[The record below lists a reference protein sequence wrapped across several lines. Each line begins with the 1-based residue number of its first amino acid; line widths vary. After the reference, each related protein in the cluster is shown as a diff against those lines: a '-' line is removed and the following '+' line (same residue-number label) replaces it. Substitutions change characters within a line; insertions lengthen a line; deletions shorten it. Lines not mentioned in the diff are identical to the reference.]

1 MPPSRSTIAILR
13 RSPLFREVAPADLE
27 LVLSTMRQHELTQ
40 GQRLFEQGAR
50 GEAMH
55 VVLEGGLAVL
65 VRDTHGREN
74 KISQI
79 GPGQCVG
86 EMTFLDPQ
94 PRSASVA
101 AMEPSVVL
109 ELDRHLL
116 AFLRSDTPRASAAM
130 VGGIIEQLGERLR
143 DTNQLIEVQLRRL
156 RAQRGAPVK
165 QVELARHPA
174 GPKPRPY
181 SGAVRSEELRMLR
194 GLTSA
199 DQRLLE
205 RLAPPRIFEDR
216 ALLCHEEDRG
226 DSCFVVLSGQVDVLK
241 AMRGKRRR
249 LATLKAGS
257 MVGQLALVEPAPRSA
272 TVRARGR
279 VVAMELSHIDFQRQ
293 LAQASPLALRFQE
306 QIAVS
311 GVRQLRMANSRC
323 VQLFDKAKH
332 AHGRAPE
339 APAPEPT
346 AKGRPSRRPSHL
358 PRESVTIEDPLAFV
372 QTALK
377 EWGMSM
383 DQLEQME
390 VVQADGMMTAA
401 EIAARKQRY

>member
-1 MPPSRSTIAILR
+1 MKRGTAIHDTLR
-13 RSPLFREVAPADLE
+13 RARLFAGVPLADFQ
-27 LVLSTMRQHELTQ
+27 LVLSTMRKVELAQ
-40 GQRLFEQGAR
+40 GERLFQQGDR

-55 VVLEGGLAVL
+55 VLASGKLAIL
-65 VRDTHGREN
+65 VKDAHGREN

-79 GPGQCVG
+79 GPGACVG

-101 AMEPSVVL
+101 AMEPSLAL

-116 AFLRSDTPRASAAM
+116 EYLRADAPRAAVAI
-130 VGGIIEQLGERLR
+130 VGGIIEQLNERLR
-143 DTNQLIEVQLRRL
+143 DTNDLIDVQLRRL
-156 RAQRGAPVK
+156 KATKGAPPPT
-165 QVELARHPA
+165 VEVPRHPR
-174 GPKPRPY
+174 GPAPRPY
-181 SGAVRSEELRMLR
+181 GGHLDLEELRMLR

-199 DQRLLE
+199 DQRLLAQ
-205 RLAPPRIFEDR
+205 LAPPRIYEDR
-216 ALLCHEEDRG
+216 SLLCHEDDPG
-226 DSCFVVLSGQVDVLK
+226 ASCFVVLSGQVDILK

-257 MVGQLALVEPAPRSA
+257 MVGQLALVDPAPRSA

-279 VVAMELSHIDFQRQ
+279 VVAMELSHIDFQKQ
-293 LAQASPLALRFQE
+293 LAKGSPLALRFQE

-311 GVRQLRMANSRC
+311 GVHQLRMANGRC

-339 APAPEPT
+339 APKKASAPS
-346 AKGRPSRRPSHL
+346 KRPRTL
-358 PRESVTIEDPLAFV
+358 PQESVRIEDPLNFV
-372 QTALK
+372 KTALR

-383 DQLEQME
+383 DELDKME

-401 EIAARKQRY
+401 EIAARKQRF

>member
-1 MPPSRSTIAILR
+1 MSSDTSIHDILR
-13 RSPLFREVAPADLE
+13 RAPLFAGIPAADFQ
-27 LVLSTMRQHELTQ
+27 LVLSTMRQVELSQ
-40 GQRLFEQGAR
+40 GQRLFEQGER

-55 VVLEGGLAVL
+55 VLARGKLAIL
-65 VRDTHGREN
+65 VKDTLGREN

-79 GPGQCVG
+79 EPGQCVG

-101 AMEPSVVL
+101 AMEPSLAL

-116 AFLRSDTPRASAAM
+116 EYLRGDAPLAAVAI
-130 VGGIIEQLGERLR
+130 VGGIIEQLNERLL
-143 DTNQLIEVQLRRL
+143 DTNRLIDVQLRRVK
-156 RAQRGAPVK
+156 ASEGDPAPTQPVS
-165 QVELARHPA
+165 RHAP
-174 GPKPRPY
+174 GPPPTPHT
-181 SGAVRSEELRMLR
+181 APLDMEELRMLR
-194 GLTSA
+194 GLTTT
-199 DQRLLE
+199 DQRLLA
-205 RLAPPRIFEDR
+205 RLAPPRCYEDR
-216 ALLCHEEDRG
+216 AILCHEDDPG
-226 DSCFVVLSGQVDVLK
+226 ASCFVVLSGQVDILRV
-241 AMRGKRRR
+241 MRGKRRR

-257 MVGQLALVEPAPRSA
+257 MVGQLALVDPAPRSA

-279 VVAMELSHIDFQRQ
+279 VVTMELSHADFQLQ
-293 LAQASPLALRFQE
+293 LSRASPLAVRFQE

-332 AHGRAPE
+332 AHGKAPQ
-339 APAPEPT
+339 APKPKAT
-346 AKGRPSRRPSHL
+346 GPSRRPSTL
-358 PRESVTIEDPLAFV
+358 PQHAVRIEDPLNFV
-372 QTALK
+372 KTALR

-383 DQLEQME
+383 DDLDKME

>member
-1 MPPSRSTIAILR
+1 MSSDTAIRDTLRSA
-13 RSPLFREVAPADLE
+13 PLFAGVPTGDFQ
-27 LVLSTMRQHELTQ
+27 LVLSTMRRVELAQ
-40 GQRLFEQGAR
+40 GERLFEQGQR

-55 VVLEGGLAVL
+55 VLASGKLAVL
-65 VRDTHGREN
+65 VKDAKGREN

-94 PRSASVA
+94 PRSAAVA
-101 AMEPSVVL
+101 AMEPSVAL

-116 AFLRSDTPRASAAM
+116 EYLRADAPRAAVSI
-130 VGGIIEQLGERLR
+130 VGGIIEQIGERLR
-143 DTNQLIEVQLRRL
+143 DTNALIDVQLRRL
-156 RAQRGAPVK
+156 KASKGAAPPAAKVP
-165 QVELARHPA
+165 RHPS
-174 GPKPRPY
+174 GPAPRPY
-181 SGAVRSEELRMLR
+181 GSQLDLSELRMLR
-194 GLTSA
+194 GLTST
-199 DQRLLE
+199 DQRLLIQ
-205 RLAPPRIFEDR
+205 LAPPRVFDDR
-216 ALLCHEEDRG
+216 ALLCHEG
-226 DSCFVVLSGQVDVLK
+226 DTGASCFVVLEGQVDILK

-257 MVGQLALVEPAPRSA
+257 MVGQLALVDPAPRSA

-279 VVAMELSHIDFQRQ
+279 VVAMELTHIDFQKQ
-293 LAQASPLALRFQE
+293 LAVASPLALRFQE

-311 GVRQLRMANSRC
+311 GVRQLRMANGRC

-339 APAPEPT
+339 APK
-346 AKGRPSRRPSHL
+346 AKADGPSRRPSTL
-358 PRESVTIEDPLAFV
+358 PQESVRIEDPLNFV
-372 QTALK
+372 KTALR

-383 DQLEQME
+383 DELDKME

-401 EIAARKQRY
+401 EIAARKQRM

>member
-1 MPPSRSTIAILR
+1 MSTDKAIHETLR
-13 RSPLFREVAPADLE
+13 RARLFAGVPLADFQ
-27 LVLSTMRQHELTQ
+27 LVLSTMRQVRLGQ
-40 GQRLFEQGAR
+40 GERLFEQGQR
-50 GEAMH
+50 GDAMQ
-55 VVLEGGLAVL
+55 VVASGKLAVL
-65 VRDTHGREN
+65 VKDAQGREN
-74 KISQI
+74 KISQL

-101 AMEPSVVL
+101 AMEPTLAL

-116 AFLRSDTPRASAAM
+116 EFLRADAPQAAVAI
-130 VGGIIEQLGERLR
+130 VGGIIDQINERLR
-143 DTNQLIEVQLRRL
+143 DTNQLIDVQLRRL
-156 RAQRGAPVK
+156 KASQGKPPPAVK
-165 QVELARHPA
+165 VPRHPA
-174 GPKPRPY
+174 GPAPTPHRGDL
-181 SGAVRSEELRMLR
+181 STDQLRMLR
-194 GLTSA
+194 GLTTT
-199 DQRLLE
+199 DQRLLAQ
-205 RLAPPRIFEDR
+205 LAPPKCYEDR
-216 ALLCHEEDRG
+216 AVLCHEDDEG
-226 DSCFVVLSGQVDVLK
+226 ASCFVVLSGQVDILK

-279 VVAMELSHIDFQRQ
+279 VVAMELRHVDFQKQ
-293 LAQASPLALRFQE
+293 LGAASPLALRFQE

-311 GVRQLRMANSRC
+311 GVKQLRMANGRC

-339 APAPEPT
+339 APKTKAD
-346 AKGRPSRRPSHL
+346 GPSRRPTTL
-358 PRESVTIEDPLAFV
+358 PQESVRIEDPLNFV
-372 QTALK
+372 KTALK

-383 DQLEQME
+383 NDLDKME

>member
-1 MPPSRSTIAILR
+1 MSSENAIHDTLR
-13 RSPLFREVAPADLE
+13 RAPLFAGVPLADFQ
-27 LVLSTMRQHELTQ
+27 LVLSTMRRVELSQ
-40 GQRLFEQGAR
+40 GQRLFEQGQR

-55 VVLEGGLAVL
+55 VLAQGRLAVL
-65 VRDTHGREN
+65 VRDAQGREN

-101 AMEPSVVL
+101 AMEPSLAL

-116 AFLRSDTPRASAAM
+116 EYLRDDAPQAA
-130 VGGIIEQLGERLR
+130 VAIVAGIIEQINERLR
-143 DTNQLIEVQLRRL
+143 DTNQLIDVQLRRIK
-156 RAQRGAPVK
+156 AAEGTPPPS
-165 QVELARHPA
+165 VEVPRHPQ
-174 GPKPRPY
+174 GPAPKAHHGTL
-181 SGAVRSEELRMLR
+181 SLDDLRMLR

-199 DQRLLE
+199 DQRLLTQ
-205 RLAPPRIFEDR
+205 LAPPKCYEDR
-216 ALLCHEEDRG
+216 AVLCHEDDHG
-226 DSCFVVLSGQVDVLK
+226 ASCFVVLSGQVDILR

-249 LATLKAGS
+249 LATLAAGS
-257 MVGQLALVEPAPRSA
+257 MVGQLALVDPAPRSA

-279 VVAMELSHIDFQRQ
+279 VVAMELHHTDFQSQ
-293 LAQASPLALRFQE
+293 LAAASPLALRFQE

-311 GVRQLRMANSRC
+311 GVRQLRMANGRC

-332 AHGRAPE
+332 AHGQAPQ
-339 APAPEPT
+339 APEP
-346 AKGRPSRRPSHL
+346 KPGSPVRRPTTL
-358 PRESVTIEDPLAFV
+358 PQEAVRIEDPLNFV
-372 QTALK
+372 KTALR

-383 DQLEQME
+383 DDLDKME

>member
-1 MPPSRSTIAILR
+1 MSTDRAISDILQNA
-13 RSPLFREVAPADLE
+13 SIFAGVTSADLQ
-27 LVLSTMRQHELTQ
+27 LVLSTMRQVELGV
-40 GQRLFEQGAR
+40 GQRLFEQGER

-55 VVLEGGLAVL
+55 VLARGRLAIL
-65 VRDTHGREN
+65 VRDNLGREN

-101 AMEPSVVL
+101 AMEPALAL

-116 AFLRSDTPRASAAM
+116 EYLRTDAPQAA
-130 VGGIIEQLGERLR
+130 VAIVRGIIEQINERLR
-143 DTNQLIEVQLRRL
+143 DTNQLIDVQLRRVK
-156 RAQRGAPVK
+156 AGQGDAPPSASVP
-165 QVELARHPA
+165 RHAP
-174 GPKPRPY
+174 GPPPRPY
-181 SGAVRSEELRMLR
+181 TAPLNLEELSMLR
-194 GLTSA
+194 GLTST
-199 DQRLLE
+199 DQRLLIQ
-205 RLAPPRIFEDR
+205 LAPPRCYEDR
-216 ALLCHEEDRG
+216 AVLCHEDDPG
-226 DSCFVVLSGQVDVLK
+226 ASCFVVLSGQVDILR

-257 MVGQLALVEPAPRSA
+257 MVGQLALVDPAPRSA

-279 VVAMELSHIDFQRQ
+279 VIALELSHAEFQHQ
-293 LAQASPLALRFQE
+293 LGQASPLAVRFQE

-339 APAPEPT
+339 APKAKATGPT
-346 AKGRPSRRPSHL
+346 RRPSTL
-358 PRESVTIEDPLAFV
+358 PQEAVRIEDPLNFV
-372 QTALK
+372 KTALR

-383 DQLEQME
+383 DDLDKME